1 MIEIQGIGIYDDAKG
16 FFEQEESV
24 NTYLKGIASTF
35 NDFTATQ
42 RDEWNRPTYW
52 RYIGEGV
59 VITSHREYDTQD
71 GNYFL
76 KEQTYKIEH
85 NGNI

>member
-16 FFEQEESV
+16 FFEQDEPV
-24 NTYLKGIASTF
+24 NIYLTNIASTF
-35 NDFTATQ
+35 NDFTATH
-42 RDEWNRPTYW
+42 RDNWNRPTDWEYK
-52 RYIGEGV
+52 GEGV
-59 VITSHREYDTQD
+59 VLTAHREYGTQD

-76 KEQTYKIEH
+76 KEQTYKVIE